1 MSYYQIETGASTDQ
15 SFRARQ
21 AARAA
26 RRQRVAEKEA
36 KRQKVVDAVKFAAQ
50 VIVGAFFLYML
61 MFLACL

>member
-1 MSYYQIETGASTDQ
+1 MTYYQTEASASTDQ

-21 AARAA
+21 QARAA
-26 RRQRVAEKEA
+26 RRARLAEKEA

-50 VIVGAFFLYML
+50 VIVGAFFLYVL